1 MFPGATTRV
10 YLAPGVTDMRK
21 SIDTLSILVAGR
33 LEMDPF
39 SGHLFAFCNRR
50 KNLVK
55 ILYWDRSGFCLWMK
69 RLEKDRFRWPDTES
83 EMKEIDVRQLGW
95 LLDGLDV
102 NQVSAHRALHY
113 TCVV

>member
-55 ILYWDRSGFCLWMK
+55 ILYWDKSGFCLWMK
-69 RLEKDRFRWPDTES
+69 RLEKDRFRWPDTAS
-83 EMKEIDVRQLGW
+83 EVKEIDVRQLGW

-102 NQVSAHRALHY
+102 DQASAHRPLHY
-113 TCVV
+113 TCIV